1 MFYIK
6 IYLSNII
13 LSFNYKY
20 KIKIK
25 LKKINKY
32 IFFIYNNLK

>member
-25 LKKINKY
+25 LKKILILRNQVN
-32 IFFIYNNLK
+32 ILK

>member
-25 LKKINKY
+25 LKKILIKEN
-32 IFFIYNNLK
+32 FFLK

>member
-25 LKKINKY
+25 LKKILILRNQVN
-32 IFFIYNNLK
+32 IL